1 MALKSITISIGS
13 NVENRAEEVS
23 RALGWLRRFM
33 PAGVETTPYETP
45 TEAPDGT
52 TAAGTYLNA
61 VVYGTTAFDCAVL
74 ESKFKAYERKR
85 GRTPA
90 DKAHGKI
97 IIDIDLVEYAGRVV
111 DRQEYDSPHFRRGLS
126 SLGL

>member
-1 MALKSITISIGS
+1 MKSITISIGS

-23 RALGWLRRFM
+23 RALVWLRRFM
-33 PAGVETTPYETP
+33 PAGVYRTAYVSP
-45 TEAPDGT
+45 TVGPDGT
-52 TAAGTYLNA
+52 SAAGTFLNA
-61 VVYGTTAFDCAVL
+61 VVFGTTAVDCAVL

-90 DKAHGKI
+90 DKAEGKI

>member
-13 NVENRAEEVS
+13 NVEGRAEEVS
-23 RALGWLRRFM
+23 RALVWLRRFM

-45 TEAPDGT
+45 AEAPDGA
-52 TAAGTYLNA
+52 TATGTYLNA
-61 VVYGTTAFDCAVL
+61 VVYGTTPYDSALL

-90 DKAHGKI
+90 DKAAGKI

-111 DRQEYDSPHFRRGLS
+111 DRAEFDSPHFQRGLR
-126 SLGL
+126 SLGR

>member
-1 MALKSITISIGS
+1 MKSITISIGS

-23 RALGWLRRFM
+23 RALVWLRRFM

-61 VVYGTTAFDCAVL
+61 VVYGTTAFDSAVL
-74 ESKFKAYERKR
+74 ESKYERKR

-90 DKAHGKI
+90 DKAEGKI

-126 SLGL
+126 SLGR